1 MDRVI
6 ALRRRVTLV
15 GALLVSAASACTIDV
30 DHPIGRKCDAD
41 RPCSE
46 PRLCIDGFCAEGAAE
61 AGPPCGQADLQTA
74 PNLVANDSFEV
85 DTSGWEGRLGASLA
99 RVSPGLSGA
108 FALEVSTPA
117 DANEFGVEDDTP
129 HWVEPTPGPGAHY
142 CFSAWVRSTNSDR
155 RVRIR
160 VREYFQGTQQGASS
174 HSRELSLTSTWRRLD
189 VPVQTVGPAGGS
201 LEMQITVIEPAP
213 ANHSFE
219 LDAVSIR
226 AAR

>member
-1 MDRVI
+1 M
-6 ALRRRVTLV
+6 

-41 RPCSE
+41 RPCSDA
-46 PRLCIDGFCAEGAAE
+46 RLCVDGFCAEGAAE
-61 AGPPCGQADLQTA
+61 AGPPCGQANLESA
-74 PNLVANDSFEV
+74 PNLVANGSFEV

-99 RVSPGLSGA
+99 RVSPGLIGA
-108 FALEVSTPA
+108 FALEVRTPV
-117 DANEFGVEDDTP
+117 DSNEFGVEDDSP
-129 HWVEPTPGPGAHY
+129 HWVQATPGPGARY
-142 CFSAWVRSTNSDR
+142 CFSAWVRSVNSDR

-160 VREYFQGTQQGASS
+160 VREYLEGTQQGESS
-174 HSRELSLTSTWRRLD
+174 HSREISLTQTWQRLD
-189 VPVQTVGPAGGS
+189 APVQTVGPAGGS

-226 AAR
+226 AAQ